1 MSTAF
6 NSRRTS
12 GRTPPYPRFSGK
24 LSKVTG
30 EGEQIEL
37 AFTADSPDELAT
49 HLAAAGRAATARLT
63 ANNDTIVAAGATFA
77 ERQRQA
83 YDAAVTTLRQEM
95 TTMLARRDEEHEPPP
110 EHPEDEEPV
119 GPPAPGDAPAEDDE
133 PDADAATRPLHPP
146 ADP

>member
-1 MSTAF
+1 MSTTF
-6 NSRRTS
+6 NARRAGAPS
-12 GRTPPYPRFSGK
+12 YPRFSGK

-37 AFTADSPDELAT
+37 AFTADSADELAA

-95 TTMLARRDEEHEPPP
+95 TTMLTRRDEEHEPPP
-110 EHPEDEEPV
+110 EHEDEEPV
-119 GPPAPGDAPAEDDE
+119 GPPAPGDAPAEDE
-133 PDADAATRPLHPP
+133 PDADVTARPLHPA